1 MAKQNVDIGVEG
13 NDNTGDSIRESF
25 RKVNEN
31 FTELYAVFGIG
42 GQISLTDLSDTPS
55 TYEGNENKVPL
66 VKSDAT
72 GISFLELASDSD
84 LNAADLDSIEFD
96 FSQEGKLV
104 VKIGA
109 IDISTDPTPTL
120 GGPFNAG
127 SQPIANISPVGDNSA
142 QLYNAVYGTN
152 ITQDDLV
159 IDKKFADA
167 NYQVRQSRGS
177 GLRVGDEPLD
187 DSLYIITI
195 DSFTLGNC
203 NSPGH
208 GLDQQSTGA
217 TFRFNTTIPN
227 DPPTNIVDGQVTY
240 LRVIDPD
247 TFSLHTTED
256 GAVFNSD
263 KIILDGGSGVHTVT
277 DTAYDPTLEGFFLSS
292 VAMPRKSIVR
302 RQGDTMTGALTLHDH
317 PGEFAGTGTP
327 NGEDDLQAAT
337 KLYVDRSGSSQ
348 VSLYVSTYGSDKQ
361 TGVPIGLE
369 GSNAKLAFRTINK
382 AAQKA
387 EEIMAA
393 GKIEPGPYRQI
404 MTYGNNRSRAT
415 VSVATSV
422 AFASGRGNASELLV
436 QNKEFIQKEVI
447 AYLADTYPD
456 FSYDEA
462 TCARDVGY
470 IIDAVRLD
478 ILRGNTANYLSR
490 WSGIRYYANPS
501 ARKAIGEQL
510 TETLDGIDH
519 ARKLA
524 LDVVANRVIG
534 TNPAALAG
542 QLYQDRVPQYVDAL
556 QVADGQAATAIQQ
569 KFDIIT
575 ETIQVGPLSARA
587 VSDGS
592 TRYRI
597 NVSNGNFGYLDQG
610 NPDNQDIRAGKVI
623 RGRKSGATA
632 RIIQYNYEA
641 DPATSV
647 TVVETDEF
655 EVELLEPIEF
665 EVGEELEY
673 GNFVKERQVTINVE
687 SGIYEE
693 DYPIRMAQN
702 VSIRGDEFRRTII
715 RPKDR
720 VSQSRYNQLYFYRDK
735 QFDGITTVN
744 GEITEI
750 STVNGGRNTTRSGVP
765 GLPITYT
772 GVEPFQTSGTGTGAS
787 VDVTVNT
794 DGSVTVAINAP
805 GDEYLAGDTFDI
817 NDSEIGNS
825 GAPNLT
831 IQVDAINA
839 GKPYY
844 NNITNEIDGYFGYHY
859 LRNPNQLR
867 NTGPGYQ
874 NAGGYET
881 AVKILDDNKE
891 FIQEQVIEF
900 LADQYPTL
908 SYNVSKC
915 SRDVGLIVDALILD
929 LTNGGNENALEAQGE
944 YYLGALPV
952 DGSQTVETEAG
963 IRHINTVA
971 GALLSGS
978 NPNIIYGTGLDY
990 PTGDLFHG
998 VAEVGSATAVENLI
1012 DTVAFAFDPAYN
1024 PPKRNDEMDV
1034 FLMSDACMLRNIT
1047 VQGHGGFMMCLDPEG
1062 QILTKSAYI
1071 QTGSSFAKS
1080 LNKPAFRGG
1089 LLADAFVGNTA
1100 VKIIAKGFPGGA
1112 ADNFVLQVK
1121 SDGDAEV
1128 DPQGLFIRK
1137 PQTPCPFYVDGRRF
1151 QVNAITDYDP
1161 DLGTATLILDRSS
1174 NDGLGFTGLTSSSDT
1189 GRDLDSVSDFEYNVA
1204 KCKRDTEYV
1213 LDAVSYDLVLN
1224 TNYNQVTN
1232 GLAYQRANANVVRD
1246 DQEPQT
1252 VAAFRY
1258 AETQVELL
1266 PSYTGTAETRGGAA
1280 FDEIIDIIEN
1290 GVVSTD
1296 TAADPIQFN
1305 VPGVLPTTN
1314 ADDAAS
1320 QLQNNRNFLG
1330 AEVTAYIADR
1340 VNQFTNVSPTPSS
1353 IWYNFTYDAVKCERD
1368 VKYIVDAL
1376 TYDVLYG
1383 GNSASI
1389 AAARSYF
1396 VGAVSQLGGPEE
1408 REPTVEAY
1416 EFLKTHIASVL
1427 ADTPVAATYGA
1438 VSQDFTAAAAGSS
1451 EITATN
1457 NNIDEII
1464 TAVRNANLNSL
1475 SIVRYPSVEWAVQ
1488 SLIDA
1493 FDEIQ
1498 QNKSRIAHLTTESI
1512 DAVFPITL
1520 QTAGNR
1526 SILGNDFTQINDL
1539 GFGLV
1544 ALNGALSEMVSM
1556 FTYYCR
1562 ASYYAKNGSE
1572 IRSLT
1577 GSSCYGDFGL
1587 VAEGSDPNEI
1597 PDAVNLRDDM
1607 AQPAKIFTADVILDF
1622 DAPISVTAGET
1633 ITQTASPNATGVV
1646 TMSTVGTRVYLT
1658 DVENN
1663 FNTSDSVSGS
1673 TTGAFPNPPSDVRSI
1688 GFTNN
1693 VEQLS
1698 AYLYDIQV
1706 PPSNR
1711 GEFDYYHVAR
1721 DIYARY
1727 EISNIEVTA
1736 VNVDEYAVDGTGIPY
1751 TITSTLGGGTP
1762 TFTVRKNQTSYYY
1775 VNIETAGVDFEVG
1788 DTIVVAGTNLDGVS
1802 PGNDLTITVDAVSLD
1817 GNITEISVTGVPS
1830 ITAETPKYSGQVY
1843 KVNFS
1848 TNDGQFSQ
1856 DGLLDNILHNELI
1869 QVRYNQTFV
1878 LNDIN
1883 RPDVLSIRPST
1894 AIVFR
1899 ENPDYVYRSISFGT
1913 ADATGE
1919 ALLNDETLAGFDSTY
1934 DYIRLVVDRVNG
1946 QSNANTV
1953 YDLDGNPL
1961 TNTGTMGDTAGDT
1974 VIAVVKIYEPN
1985 EIFRLNNNTA
1995 TPEVHRPA
2003 TFTASGAVL
2012 PMVMA
2017 WGGKKHRVFN
2027 YRGVKYNDDTARYE
2041 VQATASE
2048 TDDFGIVSIND
2059 KSEINYPATGTGL
2072 ASTVILGNENVVLR
2086 AGLQEGA
2093 PATIT
2098 IRISTCRATGHDFL
2112 DVGSGGFNTSNYPN
2126 VIFGLPQTPD
2136 QANEVREIGK
2146 GRVFYVSTDQNGI
2159 FRVGRFFS
2167 VDQGTGTVSFSASI
2181 ALSDVD
2187 GLGFKRGVVVTE
2199 FSTDTAMTDNASDT
2213 VPTESAV
2220 RGYVNRRL
2228 GFDHNGQSVGNL
2240 IGPGVL
2246 SANGS
2251 VALAADLNAA
2261 GNSVTNLRAPIADS
2275 DASTKAYVDATVGEF
2290 NSMDKMRDT
2299 TFEGIAEAQLMAAT
2313 GYKTVI
2319 IDADNIGGTGQFE
2332 VGDNFVGDVTA
2343 ATGTIRDIKITTSIE
2358 GNIQV
2363 ITYEPTSVT
2372 DLSDGKPA
2380 GISPAP
2386 DTIEVP
2392 GGATGPVIDGPFDE
2406 WMNAVYAA
2414 GADVEVTVN
2423 RTTTAP
2429 ITEPASRQLELD
2441 IQIKPDTILNAD
2453 VNANAA
2459 IAQSKLNMQAADT
2472 FDENNAASG
2481 WAGTDPK
2488 VQADLGLAKF
2498 SDENFETTSGYVR
2511 IKANGIAL
2519 GELAQQSTD
2528 TVIGRSAAGNGDVS
2542 AISFATVIAEGGGL
2556 ADGDF
2561 TTLIPGVNDPGEAL
2575 IKTGTGTYGITNVT
2589 RTGEVDSIVK
2599 TNGSGSIQVN
2609 SVILGGDSTYEVM
2622 SLNTTELQVKTP
2634 AQGTVFTS
2642 QGGGPTSPPT
2652 VNFPGSINVGST
2664 GVAQSILQG
2673 LSGFNN
2679 EPNLAV
2685 DWIYS
2690 NFIESTQEKGAAS
2703 TGIALGANT
2712 GKTTT
2717 GQIGMVVA
2725 DGATTS
2731 SLVPAIFSSTGMQP
2745 DFNNIYNIGLSTKRY
2760 NTVYATVF
2768 NGTAT
2773 EAYYADLAE
2782 NYLGDADYEPGTVLV
2797 FGGEAEV
2804 SVCARRDDHKVAG
2817 VVTTNP
2823 AHLMNSALE
2832 GDHVVGVAL
2841 QGRVPCK
2848 VVGKVEKGDLLVTS
2862 AVPGYAIVN
2871 NNPKVGTVI
2880 GKALENKTNTD
2891 RGVVEVVVGKV

>member
-55 TYEGNENKVPL
+55 TYEGNENKVPV

-104 VKIGA
+104 IKIGA
-109 IDISTDPTPTL
+109 INISTDPAPTL
-120 GGPFNAG
+120 GGPLNAG
-127 SQPIANISPVGDNSA
+127 TQPIANIGTVGDTSA
-142 QLYNAVYGTN
+142 EIYNAVYGTN
-152 ITQDDLV
+152 ISKDDLV

-177 GLRVGDEPLD
+177 GLRVADEPLD
-187 DSLYIITI
+187 DSLFIITLQ
-195 DSFTLGNC
+195 SFSLGNA
-203 NSPGH
+203 NAPGH

-217 TFRFNTTIPN
+217 TFRFNTTVPN
-227 DPPTNIVDGQVTY
+227 DPPTNIVNDQIVF
-240 LRVIDPD
+240 LRVIDAD
-247 TFSLHTTED
+247 TLSLHTTED
-256 GAVFNSD
+256 GAVFNTD
-263 KIILDGGSGVHTVT
+263 RIILDGGSGVHTVT

-317 PGEFAGTGTP
+317 PGEFAGSGTP
-327 NGEDDLQAAT
+327 NGAEDLQAAS
-337 KLYVDRSGSSQ
+337 KLYVDRSVGTSQ
-348 VSLYVSTYGSDKQ
+348 VSLFVRTYGDDNQ
-361 TGVPIGLE
+361 TGVPLGLE
-369 GSNAKLAFRTINK
+369 GRSEALAFKTVNR
-382 AAQKA
+382 AARKA
-387 EEIMAA
+387 EELMAA
-393 GKIEPGPYRQI
+393 AKIEPGPYKQI
-404 MTYGNNRSRAT
+404 MAYNNGTRAT
-415 VSVATSV
+415 VVAATSV
-422 AFASGRGNASELLV
+422 AFAAGRNNASELLV
-436 QNKEFIQKEVI
+436 QNKEFIEKEVI
-447 AYLADTYPD
+447 AFLNETYPD
-456 FSYDEA
+456 FEYNRD
-462 TCARDVGY
+462 TCARDTGY
-470 IIDAVRLD
+470 IVDAVRLD

-490 WSGIRYYANPS
+490 WSGIRYYASPS
-501 ARKAIGEQL
+501 AQKAIGEQR
-510 TETLDGIDH
+510 TETLAGIEH

-524 LDVVANRVIG
+524 LDVVANREIG
-534 TNPAALAG
+534 VNPASLAG
-542 QLYQDRVPQYVDAL
+542 QTYQDRVTQFIDTL
-556 QVADGQAATAIQQ
+556 QVADGQAATAIDQ
-569 KFDIIT
+569 KFDIIV
-575 ETIQVGPLSARA
+575 ETINSGPLNARQ
-587 VSDGS
+587 VSDGN
-592 TRYRI
+592 TRYRL
-597 NVSNGNFGYLDQG
+597 NVSNGNFGFLDQG
-610 NPDNQDIRAGKVI
+610 NPANQDIRAGKVI

-632 RIIQYNYEA
+632 RIIEYKYES
-641 DPATSV
+641 DPAT
-647 TVVETDEF
+647 TTTILETDEF
-655 EVELLEPIEF
+655 ELELLEPIEF
-665 EVGEELEY
+665 EAGEEIEY
-673 GNFVKERQVTINVE
+673 GNFVKEKQITINVE

-744 GEITEI
+744 GEITDI
-750 STVNGGRNTTRSGVP
+750 RVIDGGLNATRATVGS
-765 GLPITYT
+765 LPQTFT
-772 GVEPFQTSGTGTGAS
+772 AVQPFETSGTGVGAT
-787 VDVTVNT
+787 VDVTINT
-794 DGSVTVAINAP
+794 DGSTVITLNSA
-805 GDEYLAGDTFDI
+805 GQEYLVGDTLTI
-817 NDSEIGNS
+817 NDADIGNS
-825 GAPNLT
+825 GAPNVT
-831 IQVDAINA
+831 FEVTEINA

-844 NNITNEIDGYFGYHY
+844 NAITGDIDGYFGYHY
-859 LRNPNQLR
+859 LRDPNKLR

-874 NAGGYET
+874 NAGGYT
-881 AVKILDDNKE
+881 NAVQILDDNKE

-900 LADQYPTL
+900 LNATYPTL
-908 SYNVSKC
+908 VYNAGKC
-915 SRDVGLIVDALILD
+915 SRDVGLIIEAVKAD
-929 LTNGGNENALEAQGE
+929 LTAGGNENALEAQGE
-944 YYLGALPV
+944 YYRGAIPI
-952 DGSQTVETEAG
+952 DGSQTAETIAG
-963 IRHINTVA
+963 INHIYTLA
-971 GALLSGS
+971 AALLAGQQ
-978 NPNIIYGTGLDY
+978 PLQIYGTGLNY
-990 PTGDLFHG
+990 PQGDLFNG
-998 VAEVGSATAVENLI
+998 VGETGSATAVQNLV
-1012 DTVAFAFDPAYN
+1012 DTVAFALNEDYN

-1034 FLMSDACMLRNIT
+1034 FLMNDACMLRNIT

-1071 QTGSSFAKS
+1071 QTGSSFSKS

-1100 VKIIAKGFPGGA
+1100 VKVIAKGYPGGA

-1121 SDGDAEV
+1121 SDGDAET

-1161 DLGTATLILDRSS
+1161 DLGTATLLLDRSS
-1174 NDGLGFTGLTSSSDT
+1174 NEGLGFTGLTSSSLT
-1189 GRDLDSVSDFEYNVA
+1189 GRDLDSIGTFEYNVA

-1266 PSYTGTAETRGGAA
+1266 PAYTGTAETRGGAA

-1296 TAADPIQFN
+1296 TAADPLQFN
-1305 VPGVLPTTN
+1305 VPAVLPTTD
-1314 ADDAAS
+1314 ADDAAL
-1320 QLQNNRNFLG
+1320 QLQNNRNFF
-1330 AEVTAYIADR
+1330 ASEVTAFLAD
-1340 VNQFTNVSPTPSS
+1340 QFPSLV
-1353 IWYNFTYDAVKCERD
+1353 YDVAKCERD

-1383 GNSASI
+1383 GNSASE

-1396 VGAVSQLGGPEE
+1396 VGATSQLGTGQ
-1408 REPTVEAY
+1408 RDATVAAY
-1416 EFLKTHIASVL
+1416 ELFKTNAQAVVQDSSVP
-1427 ADTPVAATYGA
+1427 TTYGA
-1438 VSQDFTAAAAGSS
+1438 IAQDFSAPAAGAP
-1451 EITATN
+1451 EATSVGN
-1457 NNIDEII
+1457 NLDIII
-1464 TAVRNANLNSL
+1464 TSVRNDNLNSL
-1475 SIVRYPSVEWAVQ
+1475 PIVRYPSVEWATQ
-1488 SLIDA
+1488 SLQDA
-1493 FDEIQ
+1493 FNEIQ

-1512 DAVFPITL
+1512 TAVFPITL

-1556 FTYYCR
+1556 FTYYNR
-1562 ASYYAKNGSE
+1562 ASYYAKNGAE

-1577 GSSCYGDFGL
+1577 GSSCYGEFGL

-1607 AQPAKIFTADVILDF
+1607 VQPAKIFTADVILNF
-1622 DAPISVTAGET
+1622 AAPISVTAGET
-1633 ITQTASPNATGVV
+1633 ITQTTAPNATGVV
-1646 TMSTVGTRVYLT
+1646 TMSTTGTRVYLT

-1663 FNTSDSVSGS
+1663 FNTSASISGS
-1673 TTGAFPNPPSDVRSI
+1673 TTGAFPAAPTEVNAL

-1698 AYLYDIQV
+1698 AYLYDINK

-1727 EISNIEVTA
+1727 EISNIEVTD
-1736 VNVDEYAVDGTGIPY
+1736 VNVDEFIIDGTIIPY
-1751 TITSTLGGGTP
+1751 TITSALGGGTP
-1762 TFTVRKNQTSYYY
+1762 TFTVRKNTTSYYY
-1775 VNIETAGVDFEVG
+1775 VNIETSGNDFEED
-1788 DTIVVAGTNLDGVS
+1788 DTIVIAGTDLDGASPANDLTLTVTSVSGDGNILSVSVAGT
-1802 PGNDLTITVDAVSLD
+1802 PAV
-1817 GNITEISVTGVPS
+1817 
-1830 ITAETPKYSGQVY
+1830 TAETPVTNGQVY

-1869 QVRYNQTFV
+1869 QVRYNQTFIFD
-1878 LNDIN
+1878 DIN

-1894 AIVFR
+1894 AVVFG
-1899 ENPDYVYRSISFGT
+1899 ENPDTVYRSISFLT

-1919 ALLNDETLAGFDSTY
+1919 ALDVDETLCGFDSTY
-1934 DYIRLVVDRVNG
+1934 DYVRLVVDSTQG
-1946 QSNANTV
+1946 QANANTV

-1961 TNTGTMGDTAGDT
+1961 TNTGTMGNSAGDT
-1974 VIAVVKIYEPN
+1974 IIAVVKIYEPN
-1985 EIFRLNNNTA
+1985 EIFRLNNNTN

-2003 TFTASGAVL
+2003 TFTASGAKQ
-2012 PMVMA
+2012 PMLIA

-2027 YRGVKYNDDTARYE
+2027 YRGVKYNNATARYE
-2041 VQATASE
+2041 VQDTPRE
-2048 TDDFGIVSIND
+2048 TDDFGIVTIND
-2059 KSEINYPATGTGL
+2059 KSEINTTPTATGLSGP
-2072 ASTVILGNENVVLR
+2072 VILGTQNIVLR
-2086 AGLQEGA
+2086 AGLQSGSD
-2093 PATIT
+2093 ATIT

-2126 VIFGLPQTPD
+2126 VIFGLPQTPN

-2228 GFDHNGQSVGNL
+2228 GFDHNGAPVGNL

-2261 GNSVTNLRAPIADS
+2261 GNTITNLRAPNADS
-2275 DASTKAYVDATVGEF
+2275 DAATKAYVDSTVGEF
-2290 NSMDKMRDT
+2290 NTVEKMRDT
-2299 TFEGIAEAQLMAAT
+2299 TFDAVAEAQLIAAS
-2313 GYKTVI
+2313 GEKKII
-2319 IDADNIGGTGQFE
+2319 IDATSIAGSGQFE
-2332 VGDNFVGDVTA
+2332 VGDNFVGSVTL
-2343 ATGTIRDIKITTSIE
+2343 ATGTIRDIQLATSIE
-2358 GNIQV
+2358 GDIV
-2363 ITYEPTSVT
+2363 IITYESTS
-2372 DLSDGKPA
+2372 LAQISDGKPA

-2386 DTIEVP
+2386 DVIEVP
-2392 GGATGPVIDGPFDE
+2392 GGAEGQVIDGPFDE
-2406 WMNAVYAA
+2406 FMNAVYAA
-2414 GADVEVTVN
+2414 GSDIEITVN

-2429 ITEPASRQLELD
+2429 VTEPSSRQLELD
-2441 IQIKPDTILNAD
+2441 LQIKPDTIVNAD

-2459 IAQSKLNMQAADT
+2459 IAQSKLDMQAADT

-2498 SDENFETTSGYVR
+2498 SDENFETASGFVR
-2511 IKANGIAL
+2511 IKEHGIAL
-2519 GELAQQSTD
+2519 GELAEQATD
-2528 TVIGRSAAGNGDVS
+2528 TVIGRSAAGSGDVTAVAFS
-2542 AISFATVIAEGGGL
+2542 TVINQGGGL
-2556 ADGDF
+2556 EDGDF
-2561 TTLIPGVNDPGEAL
+2561 VTLIPEGDDPGEAL

-2589 RTGEVDSIVK
+2589 KTGEVNSIVK

-2609 SVILGGDSTYEVM
+2609 SVILGGDSTYEIL
-2622 SLNTTELQVKTP
+2622 SLNTTELEIKTP
-2634 AQGTVFTS
+2634 AQGTVLTA
-2642 QGGGPTSPPT
+2642 QGGGVSAAPT
-2652 VNFPGSINVGST
+2652 VNFPGKVNIGNT
-2664 GVAQSILQG
+2664 GVAQSTLQG

-2685 DWIYS
+2685 DWIYT

-2712 GKTTT
+2712 GKTTE
-2717 GQIGMVVA
+2717 GQVGIVVA
-2725 DGATTS
+2725 DTATTS
-2731 SLVPAIFSSTGMQP
+2731 SLVPAIFTSGGIQP

-2768 NGTAT
+2768 NGVAT

-2782 NYLGDADYEPGTVLV
+2782 NYLGDTDYEPGTVLV

-2804 SVCARRDDHKVAG
+2804 TTCRTKGQTSVAG

-2832 GDHVVGVAL
+2832 GDNVVGLAL

-2848 VVGKVEKGDLLVTS
+2848 VIGTVKKGDMLVTS
-2862 AVPGYAIVN
+2862 SVAGYAMVN
-2871 NNPKVGTVI
+2871 NSPDVGQVL
-2880 GKALENKTNTD
+2880 GKALEDKTD
-2891 RGVVEVVVGKV
+2891 SDKGVIEVVVGRV

>member
-55 TYEGNENKVPL
+55 TYEGNENKVPV

-104 VKIGA
+104 IKIGA
-109 IDISTDPTPTL
+109 INISTDPAPTL
-120 GGPFNAG
+120 GGPLNAG
-127 SQPIANISPVGDNSA
+127 TQPIANIGTVGDTSA
-142 QLYNAVYGTN
+142 EIYNAVYGTN
-152 ITQDDLV
+152 ISKDDLV

-177 GLRVGDEPLD
+177 GLRVADEPLD
-187 DSLYIITI
+187 DSLFIITLQ
-195 DSFTLGNC
+195 SFSLGNA
-203 NSPGH
+203 NAPGH

-217 TFRFNTTIPN
+217 TFRFNTTVPN
-227 DPPTNIVDGQVTY
+227 DPPTNIANDQIVF
-240 LRVIDPD
+240 LRVIDAD
-247 TFSLHTTED
+247 TLSLHTSED
-256 GAVFNSD
+256 GAVFNTD
-263 KIILDGGSGVHTVT
+263 RIILDGGSGVHTVT
-277 DTAYDPTLEGFFLSS
+277 DTAYDPNLEGFFLSS

-327 NGEDDLQAAT
+327 NGAEDLQAAS
-337 KLYVDRSGSSQ
+337 KLYVDRSVGTSQ
-348 VSLYVSTYGSDKQ
+348 VSLFVRTYGDDKQ
-361 TGVPIGLE
+361 TGVPYGLE
-369 GSNAKLAFRTINK
+369 GRSEALAFKTINR
-382 AAQKA
+382 AARKA
-387 EEIMAA
+387 EELMAA
-393 GKIEPGPYRQI
+393 ARIEPGPYKQI
-404 MTYGNNRSRAT
+404 MAYNNGTRAT
-415 VSVATSV
+415 VVAATSV
-422 AFASGRGNASELLV
+422 AFTAGRNNASELLV
-436 QNKEFIQKEVI
+436 QNKEFIEKEVI
-447 AYLADTYPD
+447 AFLNDTYPD
-456 FSYDEA
+456 FEYDRD
-462 TCARDVGY
+462 TCARDTGY

-490 WSGIRYYANPS
+490 WSGIRYYASPS
-501 ARKAIGEQL
+501 AQKAIGEQR
-510 TETLDGIDH
+510 TETLAGIEH

-524 LDVVANRVIG
+524 LDVVANREIG
-534 TNPAALAG
+534 VDPGSLAG
-542 QLYQDRVPQYVDAL
+542 QTYQDRVTQFIDTL
-556 QVADGQAATAIQQ
+556 QVADGQAATAIDQ
-569 KFDIIT
+569 KFDIIV
-575 ETIQVGPLSARA
+575 ETINAGPLNARQ
-587 VSDGS
+587 VSDGN
-592 TRYRI
+592 TRYRL
-597 NVSNGNFGYLDQG
+597 NVSNGNFGFLDQG
-610 NPDNQDIRAGKVI
+610 NPANQDIRAGKVI

-632 RIIQYNYEA
+632 RIIEYKYEA
-641 DPATSV
+641 DPAT
-647 TVVETDEF
+647 TTTILETDEF
-655 EVELLEPIEF
+655 ELELLEPIEF
-665 EVGEELEY
+665 EAGEEIEY
-673 GNFVKERQVTINVE
+673 GNFVKEKQITINVE

-720 VSQSRYNQLYFYRDK
+720 VSQSAYNQLYFYRDK

-744 GEITEI
+744 GEITDI
-750 STVNGGRNTTRSGVP
+750 RVIDGGLNATRATVGS
-765 GLPITYT
+765 LPQTFT
-772 GVEPFQTSGTGTGAS
+772 AVEPFETSGTGVGAT
-787 VDVTVNT
+787 VDVTINT
-794 DGSVTVAINAP
+794 DGSTVITLNSA
-805 GDEYLAGDTFDI
+805 GQEYLVGDTLTI
-817 NDSEIGNS
+817 NDTDIGNS
-825 GAPNLT
+825 GAPNVT
-831 IQVDAINA
+831 FEVTEINA

-844 NNITNEIDGYFGYHY
+844 NAITGDIDGYFGYHY
-859 LRNPNQLR
+859 LRDPNKLR

-874 NAGGYET
+874 NAGGYT
-881 AVKILDDNKE
+881 NAVQILDDNKE

-900 LADQYPTL
+900 LNATYPTL
-908 SYNVSKC
+908 VYNAGKC
-915 SRDVGLIVDALILD
+915 SRDVGLIIEAVKAD
-929 LTNGGNENALEAQGE
+929 LTAGGNENALEAQGE
-944 YYLGALPV
+944 YYRGAIPI
-952 DGSQTVETEAG
+952 DGSQTAETIAG
-963 IRHINTVA
+963 INHIYTLA
-971 GALLSGS
+971 AALLAGQQ
-978 NPNIIYGTGLDY
+978 PLQIYGTGLNY
-990 PTGDLFHG
+990 PQGDLFNG
-998 VAEVGSATAVENLI
+998 VGETGSATAVQNLV
-1012 DTVAFAFDPAYN
+1012 DTVAFALNPDYN

-1034 FLMSDACMLRNIT
+1034 FLMNDACMLRNIT

-1071 QTGSSFAKS
+1071 QTGSSFSKS

-1100 VKIIAKGFPGGA
+1100 VKVIAKGYPGGA

-1121 SDGDAEV
+1121 SDGDAET

-1161 DLGTATLILDRSS
+1161 DLGTATLLLDRSS
-1174 NDGLGFTGLTSSSDT
+1174 NEGLGFTGLTSSSLT
-1189 GRDLDSVSDFEYNVA
+1189 GRDLDSIGTFEYNVA

-1296 TAADPIQFN
+1296 TAADPLQFN
-1305 VPGVLPTTN
+1305 VPGVLPTTD
-1314 ADDAAS
+1314 ADDAAL
-1320 QLQNNRNFLG
+1320 QLQNNRNFF
-1330 AEVTAYIADR
+1330 ASEVTAFLAD
-1340 VNQFTNVSPTPSS
+1340 QFPSLV
-1353 IWYNFTYDAVKCERD
+1353 YDVAKCERD

-1383 GNSASI
+1383 GNSASE

-1396 VGAVSQLGGPEE
+1396 VGATSQLGTGQ
-1408 REPTVEAY
+1408 RDATVAAY
-1416 EFLKTHIASVL
+1416 ELFKTNAQAVVQDSAVP
-1427 ADTPVAATYGA
+1427 TTYGA
-1438 VSQDFTAAAAGSS
+1438 IAQDFSAPAAGAP
-1451 EITATN
+1451 EATSVGDN
-1457 NNIDEII
+1457 LDIII
-1464 TAVRNANLNSL
+1464 TSVRNDNLNSL
-1475 SIVRYPSVEWAVQ
+1475 PIVRYPSVEWATQ
-1488 SLIDA
+1488 ALQDA
-1493 FDEIQ
+1493 FNEIQ

-1512 DAVFPITL
+1512 TAVFPITL

-1539 GFGLV
+1539 GYGLV

-1556 FTYYCR
+1556 FTYYNR
-1562 ASYYAKNGSE
+1562 ASYYAKNGAE

-1577 GSSCYGDFGL
+1577 GSSCYGEFGL

-1607 AQPAKIFTADVILDF
+1607 VQPAKIFTADVILNF
-1622 DAPISVTAGET
+1622 AAPISVTAGET
-1633 ITQTASPNATGVV
+1633 ITQTTAPNATGVV
-1646 TMSTVGTRVYLT
+1646 TMSTTGTRVYLT

-1663 FNTSDSVSGS
+1663 FNTSASISGS
-1673 TTGAFPNPPSDVRSI
+1673 TTGAFPAAPTEVNAL

-1698 AYLYDIQV
+1698 AYLYDIDK

-1727 EISNIEVTA
+1727 EISNIEVTD
-1736 VNVDEYAVDGTGIPY
+1736 VNVDEFIIDGTLIPY
-1751 TITSTLGGGTP
+1751 TVTSALGTGTP
-1762 TFTVRKNQTSYYY
+1762 TFTVRKNTTSYYY
-1775 VNIETAGVDFEVG
+1775 VNIETAGSDFEED
-1788 DTIVVAGTNLDGVS
+1788 DTIVIAGTDLDGASPANDLTLTVTSVSGDGNILSVSVAGT
-1802 PGNDLTITVDAVSLD
+1802 PAV
-1817 GNITEISVTGVPS
+1817 
-1830 ITAETPKYSGQVY
+1830 TAETPVTNGQVY

-1869 QVRYNQTFV
+1869 QVRYNQTFIFD
-1878 LNDIN
+1878 DIN

-1894 AIVFR
+1894 AVVFG
-1899 ENPDYVYRSISFGT
+1899 ENPDTVYRSISFLT

-1919 ALLNDETLAGFDSTY
+1919 ALEADETLCGFDSTY
-1934 DYIRLVVDRVNG
+1934 DYVRLVVDSTQG
-1946 QSNANTV
+1946 QANANTV

-1961 TNTGTMGDTAGDT
+1961 TNTGTMGNSAGDT
-1974 VIAVVKIYEPN
+1974 IIAVVKIYEPN
-1985 EIFRLNNNTA
+1985 EIFRLNNNTN

-2003 TFTASGAVL
+2003 TFTASGAKQ
-2012 PMVMA
+2012 PMLIA

-2027 YRGVKYNDDTARYE
+2027 YRGVKYNNATARYE
-2041 VQATASE
+2041 VQDTPRE
-2048 TDDFGIVSIND
+2048 TDDFGIVTIND
-2059 KSEINYPATGTGL
+2059 KSEINTTPTATGLSGP
-2072 ASTVILGNENVVLR
+2072 VILGTQNIVLR
-2086 AGLQEGA
+2086 AGLQSNSD
-2093 PATIT
+2093 ATIT

-2126 VIFGLPQTPD
+2126 VIFGLPQTPN

-2228 GFDHNGQSVGNL
+2228 GFDHNGAPVGNL

-2261 GNSVTNLRAPIADS
+2261 GNTITNLRAPNADS
-2275 DASTKAYVDATVGEF
+2275 DAATKAYVDSTVGEF
-2290 NSMDKMRDT
+2290 NTVEKMRDT
-2299 TFEGIAEAQLMAAT
+2299 TFDAVAEAQLIAAS
-2313 GYKTVI
+2313 GEKKII
-2319 IDADNIGGTGQFE
+2319 IDATTIAGSGQFE
-2332 VGDNFVGDVTA
+2332 VGDNFVGSVTL
-2343 ATGTIRDIKITTSIE
+2343 ATGTIKDIQLATSIE
-2358 GNIQV
+2358 GDIV
-2363 ITYEPTSVT
+2363 IITYESTSPAQI
-2372 DLSDGKPA
+2372 SDGKPA
-2380 GISPAP
+2380 GTSPAP
-2386 DTIEVP
+2386 DIIEVP
-2392 GGATGPVIDGPFDE
+2392 GGAEGQVIDGPFDE
-2406 WMNAVYAA
+2406 FMNAVYAA
-2414 GADVEVTVN
+2414 GSDIEITVN

-2429 ITEPASRQLELD
+2429 VTEPSSRQLELD
-2441 IQIKPDTILNAD
+2441 LQIKPDTIVNAD

-2459 IAQSKLNMQAADT
+2459 IAQSKLDMQAADT

-2498 SDENFETTSGYVR
+2498 SDENFETTSGFVR
-2511 IKANGIAL
+2511 IKEHGIAL
-2519 GELAQQSTD
+2519 GELAEQATD
-2528 TVIGRSAAGNGDVS
+2528 TVIGRSAAGSGDVTAVAFS
-2542 AISFATVIAEGGGL
+2542 TVINQGGGL
-2556 ADGDF
+2556 EDGDF
-2561 TTLIPGVNDPGEAL
+2561 VTLIPEGDDPGEAL

-2589 RTGEVDSIVK
+2589 KTGEVNSIVK

-2609 SVILGGDSTYEVM
+2609 SVILGGDSTYEIL
-2622 SLNTTELQVKTP
+2622 SLNTTELEIKTP
-2634 AQGTVFTS
+2634 AQGTVLTA
-2642 QGGGPTSPPT
+2642 QGGGVSAAPT
-2652 VNFPGSINVGST
+2652 VNFPGKVNIGNT
-2664 GVAQSILQG
+2664 GVAQSTLQG

-2685 DWIYS
+2685 DWIYT

-2712 GKTTT
+2712 GKTTE
-2717 GQIGMVVA
+2717 GQVGIVVA
-2725 DGATTS
+2725 DTATTS
-2731 SLVPAIFSSTGMQP
+2731 SLVPAIFTSSGIQP

-2768 NGTAT
+2768 NGVAT

-2782 NYLGDADYEPGTVLV
+2782 NYLSDDDYEPGTVLV

-2804 SVCARRDDHKVAG
+2804 TTCRTKGQTSVAG

-2832 GDHVVGVAL
+2832 GDNVVGLAL

-2848 VVGKVEKGDLLVTS
+2848 VIGTVKKGDMLVTS
-2862 AVPGYAIVN
+2862 SVAGYAMVN
-2871 NNPKVGTVI
+2871 NSPDVGQVL
-2880 GKALENKTNTD
+2880 GKALEDKTD
-2891 RGVVEVVVGKV
+2891 SDKGVIEVVVGRV